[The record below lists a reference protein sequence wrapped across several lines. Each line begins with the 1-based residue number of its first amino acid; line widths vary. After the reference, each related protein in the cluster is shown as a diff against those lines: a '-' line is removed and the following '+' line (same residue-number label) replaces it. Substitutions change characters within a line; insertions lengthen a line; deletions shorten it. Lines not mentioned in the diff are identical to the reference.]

1 MHRTIKLNAKNDT
14 RCILLKNRREEI
26 CDIPNEYLQSVV
38 YDINNPDELSFRV
51 PSRIS
56 YRGKT
61 LDYLVYDSIKG
72 KMQIILDVNG
82 DKERYIIDDDFDVE
96 EDVDMSWK
104 SGIAYSYEKT
114 LDNKTLLIADGAT
127 RQLYRPS
134 GETVDVAD
142 GILNWLEQQTQWRV
156 SYCDVDARKDTGL
169 YPATFSINLGNYS
182 KAISKDSVIWS
193 QSLNINVG
201 DNPLNFTVSYPDLK
215 VTKNGVLQTS
225 QSIVH
230 EFEDLP
236 YAITKIEC
244 RYTSDSNERYG
255 ATYSITYSNGQVE
268 KITKPFVNA
277 NGMNIMVNN
286 VRLIYE
292 KGTFEEKK
300 VTKYRFFEQCS
311 TTWYSFLMNDV
322 AEAFDCMFMFDTYNK
337 TIQVYSKEN
346 FQKDPKGERTHGLHL
361 NYETGI
367 KKLNKTFKVGE
378 VVTRLYVESPNCSIA
393 EENPLG
399 GEFVECFDYYIN
411 NGIMSDELATALT
424 RYNKVLDT
432 KYVEWLKIKNNK
444 MSVQQKLSKHE
455 SELTAMQE
463 KLKTENALLTA
474 YIKAG
479 ETAKQ
484 NTQSTVVTTLEGQ
497 ITKMLQTIATE
508 KEQVAQYNEQVAE
521 ISKAIMKENATDTLG
536 KIFTDEDLVEL
547 DDYLIEGSIS
557 NDYYTTSYALYRWAI
572 QQVEDMNSL
581 QIEFD
586 METTD
591 FLKKIIHPQG
601 WQNMVSLGERIIID
615 DKDVADKDGY
625 VQLYGFTYYPN
636 SMIVT
641 DLKFTNNKEPI
652 SAVKTIGDIG
662 RATSQQTNMTNY
674 FKEIW
679 KDSANTNV
687 NVAELMQNGLDLS
700 AQIARGRGDVN
711 KVDISESGIYII
723 DAKDESKQMYF
734 GSGILC
740 ITKDKWKT
748 SELAIDSGGVV
759 AQAVVGKLIL
769 GEKIQVG
776 NSEDTF
782 TITGDGLRVNDS
794 KASNSERIFIGLE
807 KQSNGT
813 KKATIRL
820 KASTGTNQLVLSD
833 DGIWQ
838 CFQIH
843 AGDSF
848 DSRHSYKVPFY
859 VPAKMQRID
868 EAKLVFQLDYF
879 RAYSKGSRQKEQM
892 SGGVTSSWAGGQSPT
907 SRSGGG
913 DYVGK
918 STGLQY
924 FSGKTTTRPYGS
936 ANDMYGDRGNIHM
949 GSHYHWFTVPT
960 HSHSISFNIPAH
972 RHVIDIGSH
981 RHDISVTIPA
991 HSHEIVYGIYQF
1003 GVLPRVTVKIDGRP
1017 VAGLNGVSYVNGSAE
1032 FNIASYLNKT
1042 NGVVT
1047 KGVHTIEVCGASTN
1061 GNGEGLGR
1069 CSFTILLSGYVNF

>member
-1 MHRTIKLNAKNDT
+1 M
-14 RCILLKNRREEI
+14 
-26 CDIPNEYLQSVV
+26 
-38 YDINNPDELSFRV
+38 YDINQPDELTFRV
-51 PSRIS
+51 PSRIT

-61 LDYLVYDSIKG
+61 MDYIVYESIRG
-72 KMQIILDVNG
+72 KMQLILNING
-82 DKERYIIDDDFDVE
+82 EKERYIIDDDFEVE
-96 EDVDMSWK
+96 EDTTLSWK
-104 SGIAYSYEKT
+104 SGTAYSYEKT

-127 RQLYRPS
+127 RQLYRPK
-134 GETVDVAD
+134 GETVDVSD

-156 SYCDVDARKDTGL
+156 SYCDIDARKDTGL
-169 YPATFSINLGNYS
+169 YPTTATINIGN
-182 KAISKDSVIWS
+182 ISKPVAKETTLWS
-193 QSLNINVG
+193 KDVSINVG
-201 DNPLNFTVSYPDLK
+201 DNPLNFTISYPSVK
-215 VTKNGVLQTS
+215 ITKNGVLQTS
-225 QSIVH
+225 QIITH
-230 EFEDLP
+230 EFDKLP
-236 YAITKIEC
+236 YAVKKIEC
-244 RYTSDSNERYG
+244 KYTSDTTERYG
-255 ATYSITYSNGQVE
+255 ATYLITYTNNQVE
-268 KITKPFVNA
+268 KITKPFINA
-277 NGMNIMVNN
+277 LGMNIIADGVK
-286 VRLIYE
+286 LIYE
-292 KGTFEEKK
+292 TGTFAEQKL
-300 VTKYRFFEQCS
+300 TKYRFFEQCS

-322 AEAFDCMFMFDTYNK
+322 AEAFNCLFLFDTYNK
-337 TIQVYSKEN
+337 TIQVYSKDN
-346 FQKDPKGERTHGLHL
+346 FTKDPNGERTHGLHL

-367 KKLNKTFKVGE
+367 KKLNKTYKVGE

-399 GEFVECFDYYIN
+399 GEYVECFDYYIN
-411 NGIMSDELATALT
+411 NGIMSQELIDALK
-424 RYNKVLDT
+424 RYNKLLDI
-432 KYVEWLKIKNNK
+432 KYVEWLKIKNVK
-444 MSVQQKLSKHE
+444 QAVQQKLAKHE
-455 SELTAMQE
+455 SELVALQE
-463 KLKTENALLTA
+463 KLKGENALLTA
-474 YIKAG
+474 YIKTG
-479 ETAKQ
+479 ETSKQ
-484 NTQSTVVTTLEGQ
+484 DVQSGVVTALEKQ
-497 ITKMLQTIATE
+497 IAKMLETISTE
-508 KEQVAQYNEQVAE
+508 KEEVATYNEKIIE
-521 ISKAIMKENATDTLG
+521 ISEAITKDKATDSTG

-547 DDYLIEGSIS
+547 DDYLIEGAIS
-557 NDYYTTSYALYRWAI
+557 NDYYTTSYALYQWAI

-591 FLKKIIHPQG
+591 FLKKLIHPEG
-601 WQNMVSLGERIIID
+601 WQNIVALGERIIID

-636 SMIVT
+636 SMIAT

-652 SAVKTIGDIG
+652 SAIKTIGDIG
-662 RATSQQTNMTNY
+662 RATSTQTNMTNY

-711 KVDISESGIYII
+711 RVDISESGIYII

-782 TITGDGLRVNDS
+782 TITGDGLRVSDS
-794 KASNSERIFIGLE
+794 TAVNQERIFIGLE

-820 KASTGTNQLVLSD
+820 RASKGTNELVLSD

-848 DSRHSYKVPFY
+848 DKHHSYKVPFY
-859 VPAKMQRID
+859 IPAKMQRID

-879 RAYSKGSRQKEQM
+879 RAYSKGATQKEQVS
-892 SGGVTSSWAGGQSPT
+892 SGATSSWNGGQTPT
-907 SRSGGG
+907 SRGGG
-913 DYVGK
+913 GAYIGK

-924 FSGKTTTRPYGS
+924 FSGKTTSSPYGS
-936 ANDMYGDRGNIHM
+936 SNDAYGDRGNIHM

-960 HSHSISFNIPAH
+960 HSHSISFNVPSHTHVVEIGGHNHTVSVPIPAH
-972 RHVIDIGSH
+972 THQLVH
-981 RHDISVTIPA
+981 
-991 HSHEIVYGIYQF
+991 GIYKF
-1003 GVLPRVTVKIDGRP
+1003 GVLPKVTVKIDGRT
-1017 VAGLNGVSYVNGSAE
+1017 VAGLNGVTSVNGSTE
-1032 FNIASYLNKT
+1032 FNIASYLNTT

-1047 KGVHTIEVCGASTN
+1047 KGVHTIEVCGASTT
-1061 GNGEGLGR
+1061 GNGDGLGR
-1069 CSFTILLSGYVNF
+1069 CNFTILLSGYVNF